1 MELNITYLYDKA
13 LSGQFE
19 SLKYADF
26 RRLFPET
33 GAGKLPRPETLL
45 REAPSPF
52 LTAADIDIRLTV
64 YPSGLYLYREPGE
77 ATVCAVSR
85 CASFEYRSV
94 TGNLILTEAETAE
107 LPWFIPLILVGSY
120 RAEHNRDSR
129 QDYAVAFHYD
139 PDSID
144 ALPACCHTPDFVQES
159 DPLEDERAYRRK
171 KYGALKAAFNDM
183 TERQRQVTLLLGH
196 DGLKATEIADR
207 LGICKSTVSET
218 IQRARNHLAAF

>member
-1 MELNITYLYDKA
+1 MHIIYTRDGI
-13 LSGQFE
+13 SPGQFDG
-19 SLKYADF
+19 LKYADF

-33 GAGKLPRPETLL
+33 EAGKLPRPETLL
-45 REAPSPF
+45 REKPTPF
-52 LTAADIDIRLTV
+52 LTAADLDIHLTV

-77 ATVCAVSR
+77 ATVYAVSR
-85 CASFEYRSV
+85 CANFQYNSV
-94 TGNLILTEAETAE
+94 EGTFALTEEETAE

-144 ALPACCHTPDFVQES
+144 ELPVYCHTPNFVRES
-159 DPLEDERAYRRK
+159 DPLEEERRIRHK
-171 KYGALKAAFNDM
+171 KYGTLKAAFNDM
-183 TERQRQVTLLLGH
+183 TERQKQVALLRCH
-196 DGLKATEIADR
+196 DGLKVTEIADR

>member
-1 MELNITYLYDKA
+1 MHIIYTHDGI
-13 LSGQFE
+13 SPGQFDG
-19 SLKYADF
+19 LKYADF

-45 REAPSPF
+45 REEPTPF
-52 LTAADIDIRLTV
+52 LTAADLDIHLTV

-77 ATVCAVSR
+77 ATVYAVSK
-85 CASFEYRSV
+85 CANFQYDSV
-94 TGNLILTEAETAE
+94 EGTFTLTEEETAE

-144 ALPACCHTPDFVQES
+144 ALPTYCHTPNFLRES
-159 DPLEDERAYRRK
+159 DPLEEERRIRHK
-171 KYGALKAAFNDM
+171 KYGTLKAAFNDM
-183 TERQRQVTLLLGH
+183 TERQRQVALLRCH
-196 DGLKATEIADR
+196 DGLKVTEIADR

>member
-1 MELNITYLYDKA
+1 MHIIYTRDRI
-13 LSGQFE
+13 SPGQFDN
-19 SLKYADF
+19 LKYADF

-45 REAPSPF
+45 REAPAPF
-52 LTAADIDIRLTV
+52 LTAADIDIHLTV

-129 QDYAVAFHYD
+129 QDYAVAFHYN

-159 DPLEDERAYRRK
+159 DPLEDERRIRRK

-196 DGLKATEIADR
+196 DGLKVTEIADR
-207 LGICKSTVSET
+207 LGVCKSDISKT
-218 IQRARNHLAAF
+218 IQRARNRMSKFL

>member
-1 MELNITYLYDKA
+1 MHIIYTRDGI
-13 LSGQFE
+13 SPGQFDG
-19 SLKYADF
+19 LKYADF

-45 REAPSPF
+45 REKPTPF
-52 LTAADIDIRLTV
+52 LTAADLDIHLTV

-85 CASFEYRSV
+85 CANFQYDSV
-94 TGNLILTEAETAE
+94 EGTFTLTEAETAE

-144 ALPACCHTPDFVQES
+144 ELPTCCHTPDFVQES

-196 DGLKATEIADR
+196 DGLKVTEIADR

-218 IQRARNHLAAF
+218 VQRARNHLAAF